1 MVKTELQ
8 QTIESLD
15 LHIKKLVH
23 YSSNWQVHVDF
34 GFGFP
39 GFEAKHVRGRASEVA
54 ARVIVFMLHVTFQA
68 FMKFHGKA
76 GEPTSSWLSFP
87 FPHISLARDQLVF
100 SWLSDLPRILTTL
113 PILSPVPIRY
123 GGDQLPLADPD
134 WNAVPESEKVQFP
147 PLARIPVVKGEASEV
162 VIMNT

>member
-1 MVKTELQ
+1 M
-8 QTIESLD
+8 
-15 LHIKKLVH
+15 
-23 YSSNWQVHVDF
+23 
-34 GFGFP
+34 
-39 GFEAKHVRGRASEVA
+39 ASEVA

-87 FPHISLARDQLVF
+87 FSHISLARDQL
-100 SWLSDLPRILTTL
+100 
-113 PILSPVPIRY
+113 ILSPVPIRY

-147 PLARIPVVKGEASEV
+147 PLAWIPMVKGEGSEV